1 MVIEFTEATV
11 SYLGDD
17 DALLP
22 AALSGI
28 DLVIPTGQSVL
39 VTGDSGC
46 GKTTL
51 LRCLNGLVPHFFDA
65 HVTGSIT
72 LDGVPVAQL
81 QARDLASR
89 LGTVFQDPRSEFFTF
104 DVTSELAFCCENFAM
119 PSEEIVRRVG
129 EIAADVGITDLLGRR
144 IAGLSGGEKQKLAIG
159 SAMALSPR
167 VLLFDE
173 PSANLDLDG
182 LDMLRGVI
190 LDLKERDVTTIIADH
205 RLSYL
210 DGVIDRCV
218 VLEAGRVAA
227 DLTSDR
233 LRLLP
238 DAWFTDHGLR
248 RLRRTGFRPT
258 PPEPFDQAGPRIQ
271 DARFAHPRCE
281 PLWRIDDLTLPASGV
296 IGITGANGVGKT
308 TLMRVLLG
316 LLKSRGRVSW
326 NGRTWTRRRRTRD
339 CALVM
344 QDVEYQLVGES
355 VWDEML
361 IGSPPG
367 PATEA
372 RAAELLARTGLEELR
387 ERHPLTLSGGQKQR
401 LGIAL
406 ACMKKARV
414 ICLDEPTS
422 GLDARNMQRV
432 SDLLRDVAEDGAL
445 VLVIT
450 HDVEFIE
457 TTFDHTVHID
467 GHQVVLEK
475 LAREEE

>member
-1 MVIEFTEATV
+1 MVIEFAEATV
-11 SYLGDD
+11 SYFGDD
-17 DALLP
+17 ETLLP
-22 AALSGI
+22 AALSSI
-28 DLVIPTGQSVL
+28 DLVIPAGQSVL

-81 QARDLASR
+81 PSRDLASR
-89 LGTVFQDPRSEFFTF
+89 VGTVFQDPRSEFFTF
-104 DVTSELAFCCENFAM
+104 DVASELAFCCENFAM

-129 EIAADVGITDLLGRR
+129 EIASDVGITDLLGRR

-159 SAMALSPR
+159 SAMALNPR

-190 LDLKERDVTTIIADH
+190 LDLKERGVTTIIADH

-210 DGVIDRCV
+210 DGVIDRCI
-218 VLEAGRVAA
+218 VLETGQVTV
-227 DLTSDR
+227 DITSDR
-233 LRLLP
+233 LGQLP
-238 DAWFTDHGLR
+238 DAWFADHGLR
-248 RLRRTGFRPT
+248 RLRRTEFRSA
-258 PPEPFDQAGPRIQ
+258 PPDPFDHAGPRIRDIQ
-271 DARFAHPRCE
+271 FAHPRCA
-281 PLWRIDDLTLPASGV
+281 PLWRIDELTLPASGV

-308 TLMRVLLG
+308 TLMKVLLG
-316 LLKSRGRVSW
+316 LLKSRGRIGW
-326 NGRTWTRRRRTRD
+326 GERTWTRRQRIRD

-372 RAAELLARTGLEELR
+372 RAVELLARTGLEELH

-406 ACMKKARV
+406 ACMKQARV

-422 GLDARNMQRV
+422 GLDAGNMQRI
-432 SDLLRDVAEDGAL
+432 SGLLRDVAGDGTL

-450 HDVEFIE
+450 HDAEFIE
-457 TTFDHTVHID
+457 STFEHTVHID

-475 LAREEE
+475 LARKEE